1 MMPKEPLLKWF
12 AVCGLVVLGLPAEQ
26 AEAAESTNLA
36 PVAVWDASA
45 QISTAI
51 GYRNNVLRSSIKNEN
66 SAFFLSV
73 AEASLIRFSD
83 SGALFMLYIFGDD
96 TRYFDAPSVNYEQL
110 FSGTARLSKP
120 VGVRDEVGLEAN
132 YVYQHQILDASATEV
147 ELQRILVLGHSAA
160 LRPHWKRL
168 LGGGWET
175 QVEGAV
181 RRQVFEHELD
191 DYWESDG
198 RVSLTRNYG
207 NRSEISVGYLP
218 LLRFYDTRN
227 QYDSSGNRV
236 PDTDLVYWQNEVGS
250 EWRRGWNAERSWRTT
265 SRLSYMVSRDNG
277 SGYFDYDRM
286 LFRQQVRWKKGV
298 WDIRTT
304 GRFGGYL
311 YKEQTINDEPRNRSY
326 AILSFRLERWLGK
339 HWKCYAAGEYEWS
352 MSNDPLDDYQSWM
365 ANAGVGYE
373 F

>member
-1 MMPKEPLLKWF
+1 MRMTDPSLRF
-12 AVCGLVVLGLPAEQ
+12 SVICFLGFLALSPRPS
-26 AEAAESTNLA
+26 EAAETTNLA
-36 PVAVWDASA
+36 PVVIWETSA

-66 SAFFLSV
+66 SAFFLTA

-110 FSGTARLSKP
+110 FSGTAHLSKP
-120 VGVRDEVGLEAN
+120 VGVRDEVGVAAN
-132 YVYQHQILDASATEV
+132 YVYQHQILDASATE
-147 ELQRILVLGHSAA
+147 LDLRRILVLGHSAA

-168 LGGGWET
+168 LDGGWET
-175 QVEGAV
+175 KVEGAV
-181 RRQVFEHELD
+181 RRQIFEHELD

-207 NRSEISVGYLP
+207 NRSEISVAYLP

-236 PDTDLVYWQNEVGS
+236 PDSDLVYWQNEVGS
-250 EWRRGWNAERSWRTT
+250 EWRHGWNADRSWRTT
-265 SRLSYMVSRDNG
+265 SRVSYMVNRDNG
-277 SGYFDYDRM
+277 SGYFDYDRL
-286 LFRQQVRWKKGV
+286 LFRQQVRWKKEN
-298 WDIRTT
+298 WDIKAT
-304 GRFGGYL
+304 GRFGWYL
-311 YKEQTINDEPRNRSY
+311 YKEQTFINEPRNRSY
-326 AILSFRLERWLGK
+326 AILSFRIERWLGA
-339 HWKCYAAGEYEWS
+339 HWKGYVASEYEWS

-365 ANAGVGYE
+365 ANSGVSYE